1 MIRVAVYRV
10 RRKEKFHALDVP
22 GRCAIVLVHVAATD
36 PLGAGPY
43 SDLIAGAIIA
53 DRCANSVSAV
63 TQVVAGLRRIVTA
76 GIADAVV
83 DGVMPVVTMVGCCS
97 VPTAVMRLER
107 VMSPALAQCQ
117 RLRP

>member
-22 GRCAIVLVHVAATD
+22 GGCAIVLVHVAATD
-36 PLGAGPY
+36 PLGAGRH
-43 SDLIAGAIIA
+43 SDLVTSTVVA

-63 TQVVAGLRRIVTA
+63 TQIITGLGRVVTA

-83 DGVMPVVTMVGCCS
+83 DGVMSVVIVVGRYS
-97 VPTAVMRLER
+97 VPTTVMRL
-107 VMSPALAQCQ
+107 
-117 RLRP
+117 